1 MRKTSSSFH
10 LMSAGTN
17 FCDFSEP
24 KFITHPLSDT
34 GLSGEE
40 TDDASENE
48 CYQNTEY
55 SQFTEIK
62 EQMYQV
68 LALFVCEIAL
78 FVVGI
83 IAFIQIY

>member
-1 MRKTSSSFH
+1 
-10 LMSAGTN
+10 MSAGERFLLTLLKIPN
-17 FCDFSEP
+17 L
-24 KFITHPLSDT
+24 LSDT

-55 SQFTEIK
+55 SQYTEIK

-68 LALFVCEIAL
+68 RIPC
-78 FVVGI
+78 
-83 IAFIQIY
+83 IQTV

>member
-1 MRKTSSSFH
+1 MFSHLSSHCNLCTLF
-10 LMSAGTN
+10 
-17 FCDFSEP
+17 
-24 KFITHPLSDT
+24 LSDT

-55 SQFTEIK
+55 SQYTEIK

-68 LALFVCEIAL
+68 KNTWFYSIGSSYFLTGQAGPFEEA
-78 FVVGI
+78 
-83 IAFIQIY
+83 AAAA

>member
-1 MRKTSSSFH
+1 MDSV
-10 LMSAGTN
+10 
-17 FCDFSEP
+17 
-24 KFITHPLSDT
+24 FIPNLLSDT

-55 SQFTEIK
+55 SQYTEIK

-68 LALFVCEIAL
+68 RIP
-78 FVVGI
+78 
-83 IAFIQIY
+83 FIQIV

>member
-1 MRKTSSSFH
+1 MFSHLSSHCNLCTLF
-10 LMSAGTN
+10 
-17 FCDFSEP
+17 
-24 KFITHPLSDT
+24 LSDT

-55 SQFTEIK
+55 SQYTEIK

-68 LALFVCEIAL
+68 ITHGFTV
-78 FVVGI
+78 
-83 IAFIQIY
+83 

>member
-1 MRKTSSSFH
+1 MN
-10 LMSAGTN
+10 AGEKFFW
-17 FCDFSEP
+17 FCENLYVP
-24 KFITHPLSDT
+24 NLLSDT

-68 LALFVCEIAL
+68 RIP
-78 FVVGI
+78 
-83 IAFIQIY
+83 FIQAILGN

>member
-1 MRKTSSSFH
+1 MGGLPAMEDEEDFFKFSSDECRWEISWDSVKIDNTPN
-10 LMSAGTN
+10 LL
-17 FCDFSEP
+17 
-24 KFITHPLSDT
+24 LSDT

-55 SQFTEIK
+55 SQYTEIK

-68 LALFVCEIAL
+68 RNP
-78 FVVGI
+78 I
-83 IAFIQIY
+83 IQTV

>member
-1 MRKTSSSFH
+1 
-10 LMSAGTN
+10 MSAGTN

-68 LALFVCEIAL
+68 LALFAL
-78 FVVGI
+78 FVIGI
-83 IAFIQIY
+83 IRIHTNLLICPY

>member
-1 MRKTSSSFH
+1 MN
-10 LMSAGTN
+10 AGEKFFW
-17 FCDFSEP
+17 FCENLYVPNLF
-24 KFITHPLSDT
+24 SDT

-68 LALFVCEIAL
+68 RIPFVQTVRMVPIL
-78 FVVGI
+78 GN
-83 IAFIQIY
+83 

>member
-1 MRKTSSSFH
+1 MGFRENLYKSN
-10 LMSAGTN
+10 L
-17 FCDFSEP
+17 
-24 KFITHPLSDT
+24 LSDT

-68 LALFVCEIAL
+68 RIPFVQT
-78 FVVGI
+78 V
-83 IAFIQIY
+83 

>member
-1 MRKTSSSFH
+1 
-10 LMSAGTN
+10 MSAG
-17 FCDFSEP
+17 E
-24 KFITHPLSDT
+24 KFLLVPWKPNLLSDT

-68 LALFVCEIAL
+68 RIPV
-78 FVVGI
+78 
-83 IAFIQIY
+83 IQAILGN